1 MSPADW
7 EDWVKSG
14 GAPERL
20 QMRQAVHLI
29 LIAVSE
35 CDSIKQSMFMKGGML
50 MAIAYDS
57 SRYTRDI
64 DFSTRSAF
72 ADGDDIKL
80 RSEMEEAL
88 AVAVAESEYGID
100 CRVQSAVLKPK
111 SETNPSFP
119 TLKVKVAYAVS
130 DNSKR
135 HQRLIGGMSSDVV
148 ELDFSFNE
156 TTQTTTSLQ
165 VTDGSAIFRYSLADL
180 VAEKYRSLLQ
190 QPIRKRNRR
199 QDVYDIHW
207 LLQKE
212 RVELDRRKPE
222 IKSALEQSAKARSI
236 HISKDAIRDP
246 LVIKMGCSLSS
257 MLHLMRWLHFMK
269 GLAGSRLV

>member
-1 MSPADW
+1 MSPANW
-7 EDWVKSG
+7 EGWVKSG

-35 CDSIKQSMFMKGGML
+35 CKSIKQSMFMN
-50 MAIAYDS
+50 
-57 SRYTRDI
+57 
-64 DFSTRSAF
+64 
-72 ADGDDIKL
+72 
-80 RSEMEEAL
+80 
-88 AVAVAESEYGID
+88 
-100 CRVQSAVLKPK
+100 
-111 SETNPSFP
+111 NPSFP

-212 RVELDRRKPE
+212 GEELDRRKPE
-222 IKSALEQSAKARSI
+222 IKSALEQSAKARGI
-236 HISKDAIRDP
+236 HISKEAIRDP
-246 LVIKMGCSLSS
+246 LVIKMASEEYA
-257 MLHLMRWLHFMK
+257 
-269 GLAGSRLV
+269 GLAQEIDGVLPEFDVAFDAVAAFYEGLGW